1 MKTKLLGLI
10 PSVIHWRSRR
20 GGFVWLAQ
28 EEESFVKKIPFSTT
42 AAMAIGGV
50 IAIATPSL
58 ATAAT
63 YQFDATSAAYGFLGD
78 IQYDSSVFD
87 GSASDAVSNT
97 NILSLYFKDP
107 ISGNVITTVGTGTV
121 IFDSTGPLPTV
132 LTSSGYLAG
141 TSAANGVGM
150 APDNTPGPFFVS
162 IGTGTDNNLYY
173 DVTWTAEVVT
183 ATPLPAALPLFA
195 GGLGIIGFAAGLKKR
210 KAAGPAAA

>member
-1 MKTKLLGLI
+1 M
-10 PSVIHWRSRR
+10 V
-20 GGFVWLAQ
+20 
-28 EEESFVKKIPFSTT
+28 
-42 AAMAIGGV
+42 IGGV

-63 YQFDATSAAYGFLGD
+63 YQFDATSAAHGFLGD
-78 IQYDSSVFD
+78 IEYDSSVFN
-87 GSASDAVSNT
+87 GSLSDSVSNT

-121 IFDSTGPLPTV
+121 TFDSTGPLPTV
-132 LTSSGYLAG
+132 LSAGGYLAG
-141 TSAANGVGM
+141 TSATNGIGVD
-150 APDNTPGPFFVS
+150 ALNSPGTFFFS

-195 GGLGIIGFAAGLKKR
+195 GGLGMIGLIGRRRKR
-210 KAAGPAAA
+210 KNASAIAAA